1 MSTPLPPHYRRNR
14 IRGGRSCARSVGHGP
29 HSRRMSRRRSLV
41 SNPPRPPPIHLS
53 RQPDVVRHPRE
64 LSSGLHTLTLET
76 NPGTLNQAFLFDYVR
91 IFPEDPSI
99 SLPPTPFPSPSTSSS
114 SSAPSPTTSTSE
126 PSPTSSSAQS
136 APQTT
141 SPNANNSGRVPIGPV
156 VGGAV
161 GGGIALV
168 LIAFALAFFLLR
180 RKRPR
185 NSSPEEQSEPRVI
198 TDLLMGSLIL
208 LQYIST
214 GAAYVPATV
223 VTHHKR
229 KSGWLLQER
238 RSCRP
243 RRLRAV
249 PREPV

>member
-1 MSTPLPPHYRRNR
+1 MVALAPEALDTDHIVVACHVDDRLYLILPDPLPSTYPANLTW
-14 IRGGRSCARSVGHGP
+14 CAT
-29 HSRRMSRRRSLV
+29 
-41 SNPPRPPPIHLS
+41 
-53 RQPDVVRHPRE
+53 RE

-91 IFPEDPSI
+91 IFSEDPSI
-99 SLPPTPFPSPSTSSS
+99 SLPPTPFPTPSTSSS
-114 SSAPSPTTSTSE
+114 TSAPSPTTSTSTSTSG
-126 PSPTSSSAQS
+126 PSPITSSAQS

-141 SPNANNSGRVPIGPV
+141 SPNANNSGHVPIGPV

-161 GGGIALV
+161 GGGIALA

-185 NSSPEEQSEPRVI
+185 DSSPEEQSEPRVI
-198 TDLLMGSLIL
+198 TDLLMGSLTL
-208 LQYIST
+208 LQYTST

-238 RSCRP
+238 R
-243 RRLRAV
+243 
-249 PREPV
+249 